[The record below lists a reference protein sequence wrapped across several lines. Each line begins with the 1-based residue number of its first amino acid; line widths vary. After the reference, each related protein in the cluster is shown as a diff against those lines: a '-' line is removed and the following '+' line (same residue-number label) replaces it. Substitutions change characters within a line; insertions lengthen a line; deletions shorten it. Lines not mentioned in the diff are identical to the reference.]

1 LNVRNHYDALSNMED
16 DVYTMD
22 LDIQWNIR
30 SMNTS
35 WEELNILLSD
45 LNPDVIMFSRYSAK
59 G

>member
-1 LNVRNHYDALSNMED
+1 MED